1 MHHSKNSHF
10 LCNITYVIKTS
21 GLSIGSSKWL
31 RAPIMLSSVD
41 PHLTRYEMW
50 NIFWWFKFSTTRK
63 LFSSHVQKNFVSR
76 KKNNFN
82 FNQIIQNI
90 TNNMNRRNM
99 NNQRN
104 HQSGYFWTK
113 TFAKTFISWKIAIR
127 KFLIS
132 QHDIVMSAVMKNVA
146 SASLVS
152 KVMLWTQ
159 PLIGWFR

>member
-1 MHHSKNSHF
+1 MKCEIS
-10 LCNITYVIKTS
+10 S
-21 GLSIGSSKWL
+21 GGSSFLQPANYFPHMFKK
-31 RAPIMLSSVD
+31 ILS
-41 PHLTRYEMW
+41 HE
-50 NIFWWFKFSTTRK
+50 
-63 LFSSHVQKNFVSR
+63 

-113 TFAKTFISWKIAIR
+113 TFAKTFISWKITIR

-132 QHDIVMSAVMKNVA
+132 RAQHDIILSAVMKKIVTSTEVSFESDALSWASDWLIFVKQRLYSPSVA
-146 SASLVS
+146 AY
-152 KVMLWTQ
+152 
-159 PLIGWFR
+159 

>member
-1 MHHSKNSHF
+1 MKVQSDSA
-10 LCNITYVIKTS
+10 L
-21 GLSIGSSKWL
+21 LSCW
-31 RAPIMLSSVD
+31 VD
-41 PHLTRYEMW
+41 PHLTRHEMW

-82 FNQIIQNI
+82 LNQIIQNI

-113 TFAKTFISWKIAIR
+113 TFAKTFISWKITIR

-132 QHDIVMSAVMKNVA
+132 RARDDITISAVMKK
-146 SASLVS
+146 SLVYRCLTS
-152 KVMLWTQ
+152 DSFQTDALSLASDWLTFEKQRLHSH
-159 PLIGWFR
+159 FEFY